1 MASAQRAFTQSEGG
15 AIPAATWERAHA
27 VWAELGAFEWV
38 ALAYLALSGV
48 LMIGFRFRLPNA
60 AMHLAIHAAAA
71 ILIVFLSSSASFARS
86 ARAQPRIATGAKW
99 VRDWYPQA
107 VFLFCFE
114 ELHILV
120 HLVQPA
126 WQDPLLIRFD
136 LWLTGTNPAV
146 WFSGIATP
154 ALNELMQAA
163 YLSYFFFLTV
173 LGASLYRKAR
183 TNSSTGQ
190 FDAARTEA
198 RAYWAVMTSSIVAY
212 ALGYVVSIL
221 FPIEAP
227 YYSLAALHL
236 PELRGGAATALINLI
251 EHFGRVHGGAFP
263 SAHVS
268 GSFVALLGAW
278 KYRRRMFCIFLP
290 LFLAMCTATVYGRYH
305 YVADVL
311 AGIVVGAIGFWAG
324 HKLMALP
331 GAAPRHRCSDD
342 R

>member
-1 MASAQRAFTQSEGG
+1 MASAQRAFTQCEGG

-38 ALAYLALSGV
+38 ALAYLGLSGV

-60 AMHLAIHAAAA
+60 PMHICIHFTAAV
-71 ILIVFLSSSASFARS
+71 LIVAFSNSAHFAGFGQ
-86 ARAQPRIATGAKW
+86 ARPRVVRGARW

-114 ELHILV
+114 ELQILV

-163 YLSYFFFLTV
+163 YLSYFFFLTI
-173 LGASLYRKAR
+173 LGALLYRRAR
-183 TNSSTGQ
+183 AMSGVGQ
-190 FDAARTEA
+190 FEAAETET
-198 RAYWAVMTSSIVAY
+198 RAYWAVMTSSMVAY
-212 ALGYVVSIL
+212 AIGYLISIL

-227 YYSLAALHL
+227 YYSMAALHL

-251 EHFGRVHGGAFP
+251 EHFGRVRGGAFP

-278 KYRRRMFCIFLP
+278 KYRRRMFYIFLP
-290 LFLAMCTATVYGRYH
+290 LFLAMCTSTVYGRYH

-311 AGIVVGAIGFWAG
+311 AGIAVGAIGIWAG
-324 HKLMALP
+324 HKLMALS
-331 GAAPRHRCSDD
+331 GAMPPSERNHIR
-342 R
+342 